1 MIDRTLG
8 CRGCS
13 APIPSGLP
21 PRAGNAVMTSMSTKS
36 REVIYGGR
44 IIGAKIR
51 AEGAREAAKKA
62 VREADRAAAEL
73 WSIQMEAY
81 GGLAQPSP
89 TIGQCLNG
97 GYGWLQVKCHR
108 CETEASISLDAIRR
122 PRDTQIWKLEAA
134 LKCRSC
140 RKGRYAPPV
149 HMIKLTETRRTTPYR
164 WVHPSE
170 DR

>member
-1 MIDRTLG
+1 
-8 CRGCS
+8 
-13 APIPSGLP
+13 
-21 PRAGNAVMTSMSTKS
+21 MSSKS

-73 WSIQMEAY
+73 WSIQMEAF
-81 GGLAQPSP
+81 GGPAQPSP
-89 TIGQCLNG
+89 TIGQRLNG

-108 CETEASISLDAIRR
+108 CETEASLPLDAIRR
-122 PRDTQIWKLEAA
+122 PRDTPIWKLEAA

-149 HMIKLTETRRTTPYR
+149 HMIKLTEQRQTTLSR